1 LAKGIDYR
9 SVFLYEIQSV
19 NLTYNALEKYIML
32 IAFAPINYAAAMA
45 IAVKKPVTIIFGFP
59 SS

>member
-1 LAKGIDYR
+1 
-9 SVFLYEIQSV
+9 
-19 NLTYNALEKYIML
+19 ML